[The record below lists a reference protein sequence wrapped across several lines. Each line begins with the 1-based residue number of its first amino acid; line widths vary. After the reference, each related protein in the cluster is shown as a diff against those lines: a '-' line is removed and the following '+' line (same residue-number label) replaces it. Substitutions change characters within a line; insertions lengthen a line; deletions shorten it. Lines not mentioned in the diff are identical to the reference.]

1 MVAAEP
7 STSSSGGTVLP
18 VMPRLRYHRSDRAPV
33 LDQNLELRTFDG
45 YKYACGR
52 YGNAEPYVRSK
63 TPHIGEM
70 AWE

>member
-1 MVAAEP
+1 
-7 STSSSGGTVLP
+7 
-18 VMPRLRYHRSDRAPV
+18 MPRLRYHRSDRAAV
-33 LDQNLELRTFDG
+33 FDQNLELRTFDG